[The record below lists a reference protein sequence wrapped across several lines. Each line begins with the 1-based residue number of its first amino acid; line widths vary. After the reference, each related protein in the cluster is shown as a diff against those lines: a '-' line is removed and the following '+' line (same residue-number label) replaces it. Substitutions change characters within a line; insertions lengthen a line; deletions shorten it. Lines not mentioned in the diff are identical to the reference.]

1 MIKAKVSPPT
11 PPLAGKQA
19 DRIPVRIGLGSY
31 AVGRWFTPPPAR
43 LLSGCQ
49 PAFGART
56 VNQEQIIAGEISAV
70 PYLRLEGL
78 FGLEATRDSRR
89 WSP

>member
-1 MIKAKVSPPT
+1 MVSPPT
-11 PPLAGKQA
+11 PSPAGEQA
-19 DRIPVRIGLGSY
+19 DRIPVRIGLGLY
-31 AVGRWFTPPPAR
+31 AVGRWFPATGPTAFRPP
-43 LLSGCQ
+43 GCK

-78 FGLEATRDSRR
+78 FGLEAPRDSRR